1 MYTCNGKTEVVS
13 FVVKSGRK
21 LTIGVKFEVND
32 NRNKNIHVPTSLYFT
47 ATLEHA
53 VCIENC
59 YVTVF

>member
-32 NRNKNIHVPTSLYFT
+32 NRNKISFNVIIIDYYMAFSISHAIS
-47 ATLEHA
+47 TLGPSG
-53 VCIENC
+53 
-59 YVTVF
+59 